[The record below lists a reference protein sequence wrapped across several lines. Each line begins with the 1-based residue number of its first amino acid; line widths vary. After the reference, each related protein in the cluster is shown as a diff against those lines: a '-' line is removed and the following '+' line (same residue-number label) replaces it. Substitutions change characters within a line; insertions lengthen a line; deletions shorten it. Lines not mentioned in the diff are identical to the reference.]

1 MSDTTRGAEAAP
13 AFELR
18 NVGPGPDP
26 FTPMAAAETEASLVV
41 LFQRDYYCGNC
52 RDQVA
57 DVADRIEEFRELDA
71 LPVSVLPE
79 SVDRTREWQAKVELP
94 YPVLADPGGAVGDE
108 YDQPS
113 RFGVLGNVFDLVG
126 RMPLAVVVRLDETG
140 PTVTTTY
147 PGSTPSD
154 RPDIDELVADC
165 RTCLDED

>member
-1 MSDTTRGAEAAP
+1 
-13 AFELR
+13 
-18 NVGPGPDP
+18 
-26 FTPMAAAETEASLVV
+26 MAAAETEASLVV

-154 RPDIDELVADC
+154 RPDINELVADC
-165 RTCLDED
+165 RACLDED